1 MMKFLDKKIANLE
14 GHEIKLI
21 HCLGILAGFKLL
33 NFVKNKIITQKKRSL
48 YKRMISEYIS

>member
-21 HCLGILAGFKLL
+21 HCLGFVAGFKLL